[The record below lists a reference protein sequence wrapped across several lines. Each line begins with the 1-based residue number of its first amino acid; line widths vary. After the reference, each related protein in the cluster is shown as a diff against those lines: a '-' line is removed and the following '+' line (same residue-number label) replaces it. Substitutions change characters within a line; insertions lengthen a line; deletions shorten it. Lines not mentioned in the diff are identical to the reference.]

1 MSWARIRSE
10 VKWLVPIGVLM
21 VAAVASGLYILSQ
34 QRLRNPF
41 ETRYTVNAELTATMG
56 LNSGMGQP
64 VKVAGVQV
72 GAVRSAKL
80 GRGTSVIELE
90 INPEKLPHVYENANV
105 MLVPNTP
112 LKDMQ
117 VELSP
122 GGPPAKPIA
131 DGGTIPISN
140 TTPPIDSDE
149 LTAMLDTD
157 TRDYFQL
164 LMAGADQGTRGRG
177 KDLQKLFKA
186 LGPTAAQIRELTS
199 ALATRRQAMRRVVHN
214 LSAVSQVTGSRREQL
229 GELIAQSNRTLTA
242 VAEQDQALSS
252 AVAELPGTLAAT
264 RSTVRNATGF
274 ANQLTPTLSSLEPV
288 VEELPEAFRAAEPL
302 IKDSEHL
309 LRTKIRPFTEAAQPL
324 AAEIRPATERFNEM
338 TPHLQDSF
346 QVLSYVAN
354 ELGYNP
360 PGDNEGFLFWLAW
373 MAHNTASFFSSE
385 DAHGAVARGF
395 AIVSCNTVRIND
407 TVARV
412 VNAIFGPLEC

>member
-10 VKWLVPIGVLM
+10 VKWLIPIGLLM

-72 GAVRSAKL
+72 GAVRSARL

-90 INPEKLPHVYENANV
+90 INPEKLPRVYEDASV

-122 GGPPAKPIA
+122 GGPPAKPIV

-164 LMAGADQGTRGRG
+164 LMAGADHGTRGRG
-177 KDLQKLFKA
+177 KDLQQLFKA

-199 ALATRRQAMRRVVHN
+199 ALATRRRAMRRVVHN

-229 GELIAQSNRTLTA
+229 GELITQSNKTLTA
-242 VAEQDQALSS
+242 VAEQDQALQLRHGR
-252 AVAELPGTLAAT
+252 APGHAGRHPVDRQERDGLRKPAA
-264 RSTVRNATGF
+264 RR
-274 ANQLTPTLSSLEPV
+274 
-288 VEELPEAFRAAEPL
+288 R
-302 IKDSEHL
+302 
-309 LRTKIRPFTEAAQPL
+309 
-324 AAEIRPATERFNEM
+324 
-338 TPHLQDSF
+338 
-346 QVLSYVAN
+346 
-354 ELGYNP
+354 
-360 PGDNEGFLFWLAW
+360 
-373 MAHNTASFFSSE
+373 
-385 DAHGAVARGF
+385 
-395 AIVSCNTVRIND
+395 
-407 TVARV
+407 
-412 VNAIFGPLEC
+412 